1 MENQDLQKTNNAIT
15 AKSWNVLLKPGRCNL
30 TVLEAFEGTNVL
42 RALRVD
48 PDQTRTAVIKA
59 IIEVSEYI
67 DAKKRLTTVE
77 EYAEVFEELTQRFQN
92 FTLED
97 FKLALQNMKAS
108 QYYERLKLA
117 EYVAA
122 FAAYDQKKCEAATQ
136 RATNNQR
143 KEGQQRA
150 QVITGNLADL
160 IQLQEGEQPLYTNAW
175 LKGQRQRLTHAQRQE
190 LVERDKNRRQ

>member
-1 MENQDLQKTNNAIT
+1 MENVNLQKQNNAIT

-48 PDQTRTAVIKA
+48 PDQTRTAVIGA
-59 IIEVSEYI
+59 IIEISEYI

-77 EYAEVFEELTQRFQN
+77 EYAEVFEEITQRFQN

-97 FKLALQNMKAS
+97 IKLALQNMKAG

-122 FAAYDQKKCEAATQ
+122 FLSYDEKKCEAATQ
-136 RATNNQR
+136 RATYNQR

-150 QVITGNLADL
+150 EVITGKLADL
-160 IQLQEGEQPLYTNAW
+160 IQFEEGEQPLYTNAW
-175 LKGQRQRLTHAQRQE
+175 LKGQRPRLTHAQRQE
-190 LVERDKNRRQ
+190 LVERDKTRKQ